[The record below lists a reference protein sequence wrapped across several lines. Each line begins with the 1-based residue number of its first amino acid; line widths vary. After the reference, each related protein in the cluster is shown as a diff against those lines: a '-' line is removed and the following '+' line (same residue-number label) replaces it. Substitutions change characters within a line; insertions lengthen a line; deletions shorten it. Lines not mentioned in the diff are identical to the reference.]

1 MAETRADSLEDALR
15 QAEADADAAI
25 KAASN
30 VVNTLKRY
38 RKAAQQGQIR
48 ELRTATEGAKRTLQT
63 LDQEVA
69 NLAESWEFDEES
81 YLQSGEYL
89 NELIAQANDNDLS
102 ISLQDGRIFCYPA
115 ILRMLPGERAVQID
129 KQRERRIRPSV
140 LVRLLRDLQKRPPR
154 FRATDFL
161 SSLHDAYKIEVDR
174 RPGRLFPGASVPLND
189 LYELLTLMPGAT
201 REYSRQEFTRDV
213 YLLDQSG
220 ETTTKSGERL
230 EFHAS
235 TGTKLRRGTLTII
248 TPSGQEKRYYAVAF
262 APAAGG

>member
-15 QAEADADAAI
+15 QAETDADAAI

-38 RKAAQQGQIR
+38 QKAARQGQIR
-48 ELRTATEGAKRTLQT
+48 DLRTATEGAKRTLQT

-89 NELIAQANDNDLS
+89 NELIAQANDSDLS

-115 ILRMLPGERAVQID
+115 ILRVLPGDRAVQID

-154 FRATDFL
+154 FKAGDFL
-161 SSLHDAYKIEVDR
+161 SSLHDAYTIAVER
-174 RPGRLFPGASVPLND
+174 RPGRLFPGSPVPLND
-189 LYELLTLMPGAT
+189 LYGLLTLMPGAT
-201 REYSRQEFTRDV
+201 REYSRQEFVRDV

-220 ETTTKSGERL
+220 ETTTRDGKRI

-235 TGTKLRRGTLTII
+235 TGTKLARGAMSII
-248 TPSGQEKRYYAVAF
+248 TPDGREKRYYAISF